1 MKVNKQREEIPN
13 KLKQMSAQID
23 EMKMLTVKS
32 SLKEQHETRIKQM
45 DKIMEEARTEFD
57 QADQSGKK
65 DWSGFDQKI
74 FRNLESFNRAYRKAG
89 AMFGGSPERSS
100 TVVHPFNNL
109 ITVKDFAIFPS
120 LNKTASR
127 RLNYHGRY
135 Y

>member
-32 SLKEQHETRIKQM
+32 SLKEQYETRIKHM

-74 FRNLESFNRAYRKAG
+74 FRNLESFNRLTGRLVPCLADHRKG
-89 AMFGGSPERSS
+89 AVLWFILL
-100 TVVHPFNNL
+100 TTL
-109 ITVKDFAIFPS
+109 S
-120 LNKTASR
+120 LLKTLLFSR
-127 RLNYHGRY
+127 A
-135 Y
+135 